1 MPLMIKIL
9 NNVDNKTPQQ
19 KNLKA
24 RTIESIGI
32 MITAVSENKNQ
43 FLQIV
48 QEVTERL
55 FNMLTS

>member
-32 MITAVSENKNQ
+32 MITAVSENKQ
-43 FLQIV
+43 
-48 QEVTERL
+48 
-55 FNMLTS
+55 